1 MFERLR
7 AAINAALDAAT
18 PPEDPRAFLA
28 LMREAVID
36 ARASIEAMREG
47 VAQTDGR
54 LAHERKRLEDAERRG
69 RLAAGIEDAETI
81 EVAKQF
87 ATKHRERVEV
97 LEQKLVAQQ
106 EELALAEREYG
117 DMKSKLKHA
126 ERDRVTGDAARHV
139 ESAWRNV
146 EVAGGARPDS
156 ELDESVLGSRM
167 DRAAR
172 EAEAEDQLEELKRR
186 MGRD

>member
-28 LMREAVID
+28 QMREAVID
-36 ARASIEAMREG
+36 ARASIEAMRDG
-47 VAQTDGR
+47 VAQTERR
-54 LAHERKRLEDAERRG
+54 LAHERKQLEDAERRA
-69 RLAAGIEDAETI
+69 RLAAGIEDGETV
-81 EVAKQF
+81 EVAEQF
-87 ATKHRERVEV
+87 ATKHSERIEV
-97 LEQKLVAQQ
+97 LTQKLVAQQ
-106 EELALAEREYG
+106 EELALAEREYAE
-117 DMKSKLKHA
+117 MKTQLKHA

-146 EVAGGARPDS
+146 EAAGGARPETDLDDS
-156 ELDESVLGSRM
+156 ILRSRI

-172 EAEAEDQLEELKRR
+172 EAAAEDQLDELKRR